1 MNAAEGRTILLPHFY
16 KHSLYV
22 CNMIRGM
29 LLKNNGLVMLVI
41 HAEQCIMDADRKFA
55 IFESLDWWQN
65 EIF

>member
-1 MNAAEGRTILLPHFY
+1 MNAAEGRTILLPHCY
-16 KHSLYV
+16 KHSLYF

-29 LLKNNGLVMLVI
+29 LLKNNGLRMLVI
-41 HAEQCIMDADRKFA
+41 HAEQSIMDTDRKFV